1 MNISFLLEPK
11 IQQFI
16 NENLNTDIQKLAL
29 KKNPFPE
36 YDWKLIINQI
46 HAKQKAQYKLPTWFK
61 TENIIFPT
69 SLSIEQTSSEP
80 LAQFKSNLVSGSKLI
95 DLTGGF
101 GIDAYYFAKQ
111 FNQVYHC
118 EFNEELSEIVS
129 LNTKSL
135 GVNNIKTFKGDSLEN
150 LERLN
155 ETFDWIYIDPARRS
169 DTKQKVFL
177 LKDCTPNVPE
187 NLDLY
192 FKFSDQILIKT
203 APILDIS
210 AGIQELHSVKKIHI
224 ISLENEVKE
233 LLWILE
239 KDYKKTIELEAVNID
254 KQGNTTSFKCVLEDD
269 FSCNYHLPE
278 KYLYEPFSSVMKTGN
293 FNKIA
298 NTFNL
303 DKLHQ
308 HSHLYTNENLI
319 DFPGRRFEIESII
332 PYQKKEMKATFENQ
346 KFNIS
351 IRNFPISVE
360 EIRKKW
366 KIKDGGSKFV
376 FFTTDIQN
384 EKIAI
389 ICNKI

>member
-1 MNISFLLEPK
+1 
-11 IQQFI
+11 
-16 NENLNTDIQKLAL
+16 
-29 KKNPFPE
+29 
-36 YDWKLIINQI
+36 
-46 HAKQKAQYKLPTWFK
+46 
-61 TENIIFPT
+61 
-69 SLSIEQTSSEP
+69 
-80 LAQFKSNLVSGSKLI
+80 
-95 DLTGGF
+95 
-101 GIDAYYFAKQ
+101 
-111 FNQVYHC
+111 
-118 EFNEELSEIVS
+118 
-129 LNTKSL
+129 
-135 GVNNIKTFKGDSLEN
+135 
-150 LERLN
+150 
-155 ETFDWIYIDPARRS
+155 
-169 DTKQKVFL
+169 
-177 LKDCTPNVPE
+177 
-187 NLDLY
+187 
-192 FKFSDQILIKT
+192 
-203 APILDIS
+203 
-210 AGIQELHSVKKIHI
+210 
-224 ISLENEVKE
+224 
-233 LLWILE
+233 
-239 KDYKKTIELEAVNID
+239 
-254 KQGNTTSFKCVLEDD
+254 
-269 FSCNYHLPE
+269 
-278 KYLYEPFSSVMKTGN
+278 MKTGN